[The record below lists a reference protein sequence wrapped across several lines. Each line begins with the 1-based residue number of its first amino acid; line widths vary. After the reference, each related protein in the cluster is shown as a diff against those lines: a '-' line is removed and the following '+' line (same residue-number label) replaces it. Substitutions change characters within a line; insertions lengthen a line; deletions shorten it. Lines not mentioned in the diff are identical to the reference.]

1 MLVFS
6 SSGCSRVVIA
16 AAGGEFTEVLGFSRL
31 YKVSGARGRAREVVP
46 WARFCGAA
54 GRVAAGSQEPGAHL
68 GRCSSRFP
76 YFESKSP
83 LRDRRP

>member
-31 YKVSGARGRAREVVP
+31 CKVSGARGRAREVVP
-46 WARFCGAA
+46 WARFCGTA
-54 GRVAAGSQEPGAHL
+54 GRVAAGSQKPGAHL

-76 YFESKSP
+76 YFEPKSP

>member
-6 SSGCSRVVIA
+6 SSGCSRVVA

-31 YKVSGARGRAREVVP
+31 CKVSGARGRTREVVP

-54 GRVAAGSQEPGAHL
+54 GRLAAGSLEPGAHL
-68 GRCSSRFP
+68 GRCSSRVA
-76 YFESKSP
+76 YFEPKSP
-83 LRDRRP
+83 LRYRRP